1 MILLDDFVKDL
12 KRVNQFGNEDVTD
25 DEPTADI
32 LRWTNNFKV
41 DVAAKGDWSW
51 LLKTFT
57 VDVVSGEQTITV
69 DSTINR
75 IVAIKG
81 AYARLRKVSVKQAMD
96 WHTPAVQ
103 SSASA
108 DNSLVGW
115 YTDMGVDATTG
126 AKKIRVY
133 GLPGASASL
142 TAYGLQAVEAF
153 TLADIAAQSS
163 FLPFPDAV
171 VNRIADLVS
180 SRIQKF
186 KGNSDWAAQE
196 RLAWN
201 NVLLMFGDEQ
211 SDPADDVTT
220 PLPPY
225 YRKRRAFRRNG
236 SVA

>member
-12 KRVNQFGNEDVTD
+12 KRVNQFGDEAVTD

-32 LRWTNNFKV
+32 LRWTNNFRV
-41 DVAAKGDWSW
+41 DVAVKGDWSW

-57 VDVVSGEQTITV
+57 VDVVSGEQTVTV
-69 DSTINR
+69 DDTINR

-81 AYARLRKVSVKQAMD
+81 AYARLKKVSVKQAMD

-115 YTDMGVDATTG
+115 YTDMGVDGTTG

-133 GLPGASASL
+133 GLPGANASL
-142 TAYGLQAVEAF
+142 TAYGLQEVTPF
-153 TLADIAAQSS
+153 TLADIAAQSN

-180 SRIQKF
+180 SRIQKL
-186 KGNSDWAAQE
+186 KGTDNWASME
-196 RLAWN
+196 SLAWN
-201 NVLLMFGDEQ
+201 NLFIMLGNEQ

-225 YRKRRAFRRNG
+225 YRRRRAFRRNG